1 MASNTTMATDII
13 KRLILVAVV
22 AAVFCICYQ
31 IGRRDGRN
39 EAISAVEERTDT
51 LLVRDTIVEYEPVVE
66 ERVKLQ
72 KVLVPVE
79 KTDTLWRTDTMY
91 VYLQREQVIWQDSL
105 SKVYASGIMPEIDS
119 VEHYISERVIVKNHL
134 VPVVKR
140 SRWGIGI
147 HAGYGLPVGGHPAPY
162 IGVGVSYN
170 LLTW

>member
-1 MASNTTMATDII
+1 MATDII

-22 AAVFCICYQ
+22 ATIVHICYQ

-39 EAISAVEERTDT
+39 EVISAVEERTDT
-51 LLVRDTIVEYEPVVE
+51 LVVRDTIVEYEPVAE

-79 KTDTLWRTDTMY
+79 KTDTLWKHDTLLVFMEK
-91 VYLQREQVIWQDSL
+91 EQVIWQDSL